1 MTALSALWLPILLS
15 AVIVFVVS
23 SVIHMVL
30 PWHKGD
36 YPAVPNQ
43 DALLEAIRPFNL
55 QDGDYLLP
63 RADSMAEMRT
73 EEFKTK
79 FHRGPMV
86 VMTVIAKPSL
96 AMGRQLVQW
105 FVYLLVVGIFAA
117 YVAGHALAPGAAYL
131 QVFRFVGAV
140 AFTGFALALWQLS
153 IWYRRGFGLTFK
165 STVDGLLYACL
176 MAGTFG
182 WLWPR

>member
-23 SVIHMVL
+23 SVVHMVL
-30 PWHKGD
+30 PWHKSD
-36 YPAVPNQ
+36 YPAVPDQ
-43 DALLEAIRPFNL
+43 DALLEAVRPFNL
-55 QDGDYLLP
+55 QDGDYMVP
-63 RADSMAEMRT
+63 RAGSMAEMRS
-73 EEFKTK
+73 EAFKAK
-79 FHRGPMV
+79 FTRGPLLIV
-86 VMTVIAKPSL
+86 TVIAKPSL
-96 AMGRQLVQW
+96 GMGKQLVQW
-105 FVYLLVVGIFAA
+105 FIYLVVVAIFAA
-117 YVAGHALAPGAAYL
+117 YVACHALASGAPYL

-140 AFTGFALALWQLS
+140 AFAGFALGLWQLS

-165 STVDGLLYACL
+165 STIDALLYACL